1 MGFKQILM
9 LRQLTEPLRL
19 ILTWMAYLLLFI
31 AAKPLFMLANAEVY
45 SSVTF
50 SEVMS
55 VLAHG
60 FRMDS
65 AMAAYLTA
73 VPSLLTLVFMFAGN
87 DKVRKW
93 VFRTWFALTAI
104 VLGLVYV
111 ADAVLYGYW
120 GFKLDTTPIFYFTT
134 SPSAALASA
143 TPAEL
148 AGGLVCWIILTVAFY
163 APLAWLYSIP
173 LKQAGDS
180 VWRRAAVTFLLTALL
195 FIPIRGGVTVSTL
208 NLSSAFFSQ
217 KQELNHAAINPAF
230 SLLNSAAHPDN
241 LDGVRFMDDDEAA
254 HIFAGMDNG
263 GCNADT
269 TILADS
275 RPDIYLIILESF
287 SNRLFPSLGGEDI
300 AVGLDS
306 VGRSGMMWT
315 QFFATT
321 FRTDRAIP
329 AILGGMPSPP
339 GFSVLKDVGVASRIS
354 SLPRKL
360 RDAGY
365 SLSYYYGGDVNFT
378 NMLAYLVNSGFENV
392 VRDTDFPVSQRLSK
406 WGVHD
411 GPLLDRAYAG
421 ISSRADAGSVPEFVV
436 VQTSSSH
443 EPFDVPADFARCAG
457 KHKAANSFAYA
468 DSCVTA
474 FVNRLNA
481 LPSARPKLIILVPD
495 HYNAYP
501 RDLKDPVARH
511 SIPLIFTGDAVAVSP
526 RLMPGY
532 ASQADIAPTLLSLL
546 GIPYTRSEFP
556 FGGNMFDSRRN
567 GRAVFFDKGVFALID
582 STAMEIVNVNSP
594 GPESENK
601 RAKAYLQTLCST
613 LSKIKKQK

>member
-1 MGFKQILM
+1 MTAPI
-9 LRQLTEPLRL
+9 RL
-19 ILTWMAYLLLFI
+19 ILTWLIYLLLFLV
-31 AAKPLFMLANAEVY
+31 AKPLFMLANADVY

-55 VLAHG
+55 VMAHG
-60 FRMDS
+60 FRMD
-65 AMAAYLTA
+65 AAVAAYLTA
-73 VPSLLTLVFMFAGN
+73 VPSLLTLVFMFTGSAG
-87 DKVRKW
+87 VRKW
-93 VFRTWFALTAI
+93 VFRSWFAVMAI
-104 VLGLVYV
+104 LLALIYV

-134 SPSAALASA
+134 SPSSAMASA

-148 AGGLVCWIILTVAFY
+148 AGGTVCLIILSVAFY
-163 APLAWLYSIP
+163 APLAWLYSRPMKHDGP
-173 LKQAGDS
+173 L
-180 VWRRAAVTFLLTALL
+180 WRRAVVTALLTALL

-217 KQELNHAAINPAF
+217 RQELNHAAINPAF

-241 LDGVRFMDDDEAA
+241 LDGIRFMDEVEAA
-254 HIFAGMDNG
+254 RIFADMEEGNAFK
-263 GCNADT
+263 ADT
-269 TILADS
+269 TILS
-275 RPDIYLIILESF
+275 GRRPDIYLIILESF
-287 SNRLFPSLGGEDI
+287 SNHLFPSLGGENI
-300 AVGLDS
+300 ALGLDS

-321 FRTDRAIP
+321 FRTDRALP

-339 GFSVLKDVGVASRIS
+339 DFSVLKDVGVASRIS
-354 SLPRKL
+354 SLTRKL

-365 SLSYYYGGDVNFT
+365 SLGYYYGGDVNFT
-378 NMLAYLVNSGFENV
+378 NMLAYLVNSGFDKV

-411 GPLLDRAYAG
+411 GPLFDRAFSD
-421 ISSRADAGSVPEFVV
+421 ISSHVAADPAPLFTV

-443 EPFDVPADFARCAG
+443 EPFDVPADFARCRG

-481 LPSARPKLIILVPD
+481 LPSARRKLIILVPD

-501 RDLKDPVARH
+501 RDIKDPVARH
-511 SIPLIFTGDAVAVSP
+511 RVPLIFTGDALAAVP
-526 RLMPGY
+526 RLMSDY
-532 ASQADIAPTLLSLL
+532 ASQVDIAPTLLSMLD
-546 GIPYTRSEFP
+546 IPYSANEFP
-556 FGGNMFDSRRN
+556 FGGNMLDPRRH

-594 GPESENK
+594 GPDSENI